1 MTALLN
7 VDTALANILAD
18 MTMLE
23 AETVSLPDSRNRV
36 LAEDVVSPIDLPP
49 FDNSAMDGYAI
60 QYQDSADAMR
70 SNRSLLQPTEL
81 VVTMDIM
88 AGGTPDGR
96 LEPGQAARIMTG
108 APIPA
113 GATAVM
119 PVEDTD
125 DNWQK
130 GDSSPLPAEVRLYRQ
145 LDCGEHIRR
154 AGENIEAGATVMAAG
169 TVIGPAEIGMLAG
182 IGCPRVEVIRQP
194 KVVILS
200 SGDELV
206 DVYDQ
211 LVPGKIRDTNGY
223 TLAALVRQAGG
234 IPIRLPIAKDE
245 PGQAARTLDSIR
257 ALYRRA
263 LEINP
268 DLLISSAGVS
278 VGAADLVRVVMN
290 ELGDIDFW
298 RINMRPGK
306 PLAYGTLQGIPF
318 FGLPGNPVSSMV
330 TFEVLVKPALSKI
343 AGRPFKQKTVK
354 AIATADMHSDGRR
367 SFNRVILSQEN
378 GSIFATPTGT
388 QSSGA
393 LMSMVKADGL
403 AIIPEGMTTVPA
415 GAELTVILLRSLD
428 T

>member
-23 AETVSLPDSRNRV
+23 AETVSLPDSLNRV

-60 QYQDSADAMR
+60 QYQDSADAMP
-70 SNRSLLQPTEL
+70 SNPTEL

-113 GATAVM
+113 GATAVI

-234 IPIRLPIAKDE
+234 IPIRLPIAKD
-245 PGQAARTLDSIR
+245 TLESIR

-278 VGAADLVRVVMN
+278 VGAADLVKVVMR

-306 PLAYGTLQGIPF
+306 PLAYGKIQGVPF

-343 AGRPFKQKTVK
+343 AGRTFKQKTVK

-367 SFNRVILSQEN
+367 SYNRVILSQKN

-428 T
+428 A

>member
-7 VDTALANILAD
+7 VDTALANILAA
-18 MTMLE
+18 MKTLP
-23 AETVSLPDSRNRV
+23 AETASLPDSLNRV

-70 SNRSLLQPTEL
+70 SNSTEL

-88 AGGTPDGR
+88 AGDTPDGR

-108 APIPA
+108 APIPP
-113 GATAVM
+113 GATAVI

-125 DNWQK
+125 DDWQK
-130 GDSSPLPAEVRLYRQ
+130 GHDSPLPATVRLYRS
-145 LDCGEHIRR
+145 LIC
-154 AGENIEAGATVMAAG
+154 GENIRLSGENIKKGETIMTAG

-206 DVYDQ
+206 DIYDE
-211 LVPGKIRDTNGY
+211 LRPGRIRDTNGY
-223 TLAALVRQAGG
+223 TLAALIRQSGG
-234 IPIRLPIAKDE
+234 IPIRLPIAKD
-245 PGQAARTLDSIR
+245 TLDSIR

-263 LEINP
+263 LEISP

-278 VGAADLVRVVMN
+278 VGAADLVKVVMH

-318 FGLPGNPVSSMV
+318 FGLPGNPVSAMV
-330 TFEVLVKPALSKI
+330 TFEVLVRPALAKI

-367 SFNRVILSQEN
+367 SYNRVILSQES
-378 GSIFATPTGT
+378 GSIVATPTGT

-403 AIIPEGMTTVPA
+403 AIIPEGMTTMSA

-428 T
+428 G

>member
-1 MTALLN
+1 MTPLLN
-7 VDTALANILAD
+7 VDTALANILAA
-18 MTMLE
+18 MKTLP
-23 AETVSLPDSRNRV
+23 AETASLPDTLNRV
-36 LAEDVVSPIDLPP
+36 LANDVVSRIDLPP

-60 QYQDSADAMR
+60 RYEDSARAR
-70 SNRSLLQPTEL
+70 LSSPVSLS
-81 VVTMDIM
+81 VTMDIM
-88 AGGTPDGR
+88 AGDTPDGR

-108 APIPA
+108 APIPP
-113 GATAVM
+113 GATAVI

-125 DNWQK
+125 DDWQK
-130 GDSSPLPAEVRLYRQ
+130 GHDSPLPAAVRLYRS
-145 LDCGEHIRR
+145 LIC
-154 AGENIEAGATVMAAG
+154 GENIRLSGENIKKGETIMTAG

-206 DVYDQ
+206 DIYDE
-211 LVPGKIRDTNGY
+211 LTPGKIRDTNGY
-223 TLAALVRQAGG
+223 TLAALIRQAGG
-234 IPIRLPIAKDE
+234 IPIRLPIAKD
-245 PGQAARTLDSIR
+245 TLCSIR

-278 VGAADLVRVVMN
+278 VGAADLVKVVMH

-318 FGLPGNPVSSMV
+318 FGLPGNPVSAMV
-330 TFEVLVKPALSKI
+330 TFEVLVRPALAKI

-367 SFNRVILSQEN
+367 SYNRVILSQEN
-378 GSIFATPTGT
+378 GSIVATPTGT

-403 AIIPEGMTTVPA
+403 AIIPEGRTTVPA
-415 GAELTVILLRSLD
+415 GAELTVILLR
-428 T
+428 